1 MNYMPINLRE
11 IPKLYEQQ
19 SSKKKFIYAKFYIEG
34 SDWSW
39 SILEY
44 SELQHLLYCYIEPE
58 KEFCYITIDELTKT
72 SVEYDVEIELKNY
85 AIPKELQ
92 I

>member
-1 MNYMPINLRE
+1 MNHVPINLRE

-39 SILEY
+39 SVLEY
-44 SELQHLLYCYIEPE
+44 SKLQHLLYCYIEPE
-58 KEFCYITIDELTKT
+58 QEFSYITIDELSKT
-72 SVEYDVEIELKNY
+72 SLEYDVEIELKNY